1 MRGRRTGLA
10 AAHGMART
18 ALLAGSIVLCGCS
31 IEAPRWMDHAT
42 LVLRPSHKQAVL
54 AYSFGAEAPR
64 EEPALNASR
73 SVAASIAAGMVV
85 RDNPLTDIDTVDFK
99 GGRFYIHTSRTK

>member
-1 MRGRRTGLA
+1 
-10 AAHGMART
+10 MART
-18 ALLAGSIVLCGCS
+18 ALLAGTIVLCACTS
-31 IEAPRWMDHAT
+31 EAPRWMDHAT

-64 EEPALNASR
+64 QDPAANASR

-85 RDNPLTDIDTVDFK
+85 HDDPLPDIDTVDFR
-99 GGRFYIHTSRTK
+99 GGRFYIHTPRIK